1 MRDGKVS
8 GRVGKG
14 DSDLYEFSFL
24 DVMPE
29 ELILDIFRRV
39 VEGKMMLFY
48 RVAREFCVE
57 GDDIE
62 GLCEL
67 RDVGELLGEVVGP
80 DIDDGGL
87 QVGISFKLIVVFGV
101 GVAMAVVFI

>member
-48 RVAREFCVE
+48 RVAREFCV
-57 GDDIE
+57 
-62 GLCEL
+62 LS
-67 RDVGELLGEVVGP
+67 V
-80 DIDDGGL
+80 DGVTREMTL
-87 QVGISFKLIVVFGV
+87 KVYAS
-101 GVAMAVVFI
+101 